1 MKTYIYMH
9 ESSNANFSLIWVSYA
24 LQEAGLEI
32 HQLCEKYSWLAD
44 IHVFTCQ
51 WNPSSLEP
59 LLDQP
64 ASLYDEHIKMLRQ
77 WTQRI
82 STVPSTISSSN
93 LLFTVHCTDIKEN
106 LGMSALRWLMSHVTQ
121 I

>member
-9 ESSNANFSLIWVSYA
+9 VSSNANFSIICFSNS

-44 IHVFTCQ
+44 IHEFTCQ
-51 WNPSSLEP
+51 WNPSSLE
-59 LLDQP
+59 LLLGQP
-64 ASLYDEHIKMLRQ
+64 ASLYDEHIKMLRH

-82 STVPSTISSSN
+82 STVPSTISSSK
-93 LLFTVHCTDIKEN
+93 LLFTVHCTRIKEN
-106 LGMSALRWLMSHVTQ
+106 LGMSALRWLMCHVTQ